1 MVPALVNSMEKKE
14 SRQVQPVTLTQL
26 LGNMVSTGRHVW
38 MTAEGQGTAGRK
50 EKSQCTKQDS
60 AGRGAAWDAGLLDA
74 RKQRQPAWKG
84 WAPRII
90 STFSKW
96 K

>member
-14 SRQVQPVTLTQL
+14 SRRVQPVTLTQL

-50 EKSQCTKQDS
+50 EKPQPTAAHVYK
-60 AGRGAAWDAGLLDA
+60 AGQRRERGSVGRRPAGCQEAEAASLEGM
-74 RKQRQPAWKG
+74 G
-84 WAPRII
+84 
-90 STFSKW
+90 TENH
-96 K
+96 